1 MPTCQNENGDA
12 THIKRTEVVTMRQ
25 TTTSTPKITLDP
37 LQGRPEEIRMA
48 EERRL
53 AVCRQWAAEI
63 DRKLESE
70 SRSPEEK
77 AKWRKVLRYVI
88 CMAVNMEPHAAWW
101 IQYDVSEIRPA
112 MDELALVVLG
122 DIG

>member
-1 MPTCQNENGDA
+1 
-12 THIKRTEVVTMRQ
+12 MRQ
-25 TTTSTPKITLDP
+25 ATTSAPKITLDP
-37 LQGRPEEIRMA
+37 LQGRPEDIRMA

-63 DRKLESE
+63 DRNLENE
-70 SRSPEEK
+70 SGSPEEK

-101 IQYDVSEIRPA
+101 IQRDQSEIRPV
-112 MDELALVVLG
+112 MEELAMVVVG
-122 DIG
+122 DMQERQE